1 MTGLSASNAGATMKS
16 ILVHIR
22 QDEGQ
27 RSRLEAAIAI
37 ARKSNS
43 RLVCLQVLPC
53 PDLFFPTRPQTSSH
67 VVKYLIDSANEVRT
81 READNRKHL
90 DSFLATEGIPFEW
103 LDSESDTTTAI
114 AETSRY
120 ADCAIVNLSMQAR
133 SSSEPLPILQD
144 LILSSSIPVLA
155 VPPALRTFDL
165 EGTAVLAWNG
175 SQEAARA
182 CRAALPLLH
191 LAARIVVIAVGD
203 ASLAVSGERLCAYLH
218 HHGIKAVL
226 RHEKGE
232 DAAATLLDAARDED
246 AAWMAAGAYGHAPW
260 REAIF
265 GGVTKALLTSD
276 TRPVLFAR

>member
-1 MTGLSASNAGATMKS
+1 MKS

-37 ARKSNS
+37 ARKFDS
-43 RLVCLQVLPC
+43 RLSCLQVLPC
-53 PDLFFPTRPQTSSH
+53 PDLFFPTHPQTTSR
-67 VVKYLIDSANEVRT
+67 VVQFLIDSANEVRV
-81 READNRKHL
+81 READNRRHL
-90 DSFLATEGIPFEW
+90 ESFLGAEGVPFEW
-103 LDSESDTTTAI
+103 LDYESDTTTAI
-114 AETSRY
+114 AETSRFT
-120 ADCAIVNLSMQAR
+120 DCAIVSLSTQAR
-133 SSSEPLPILQD
+133 SSSEPLPILEE
-144 LILSSSIPVLA
+144 LILSSSIPILA
-155 VPPALRTFDL
+155 IPPALRAFDL
-165 EGTAVLAWNG
+165 EGTAVVAWNG

-191 LAARIVVIAVGD
+191 LSARIVVIVVGD
-203 ASLAVSGERLCAYLH
+203 EALAASGERLCAYLH

-226 RHEKGE
+226 RHEAGE
-232 DAAATLLDAARDED
+232 DVTATLLNSVRDED

-265 GGVTKALLTSD
+265 GGVTKALLASD